1 MLDME
6 FVKHIEDTEILI
18 VYNMTDEAIEILGA
32 DQYNPHPFDDNG
44 APPDGPAWYI
54 PLGEISDE
62 VVDQIEDHRFAPPPV
77 EKLLQPFADRAN
89 VRFGTHVCRN
99 CDARFSCAA
108 YRVYMR
114 QGRGRADQAF
124 EQYYSD
130 LEMGEPLEEWRTSG
144 LDSTGNVEDL
154 L

>member
-18 VYNMTDEAIEILGA
+18 VYNMTEAIEILGA

-62 VVDQIEDHRFAPPPV
+62 VVDQIE
-77 EKLLQPFADRAN
+77 
-89 VRFGTHVCRN
+89 
-99 CDARFSCAA
+99 AR
-108 YRVYMR
+108 
-114 QGRGRADQAF
+114 QLGGRASAHVFVDYWGDDDQKRELDYRF
-124 EQYYSD
+124 PGRWCGYSCRGVAYARD
-130 LEMGEPLEEWRTSG
+130 AE
-144 LDSTGNVEDL
+144 
-154 L
+154 